1 MVEKTSESGR
11 VFDVKYGTDD
21 DTFTVSTI
29 VPVFGAEK
37 TLRQALNSL
46 LNQNMDDLEI
56 VIVNDASPDNCAEII
71 EGYAILHPNVT
82 VVTHREN
89 AGYGAS
95 MNDGIQAARGDWI
108 AILEPDDYILPDMY
122 RSMLNAATKYD
133 DLERIDIIKTPYIR
147 EVRKE
152 GVERGDTPEGLLQ
165 CSYRHRIKPR
175 YQPFT
180 MRDEKASHLL
190 RHHPS
195 IWSAIYLKKF
205 LDMRHIKFVEYPGAG
220 WADNEFFYETL
231 LQALDIVYLDEPF
244 YVYRE
249 ETDREFEEF
258 TRKNPDL
265 AMERWHSMQDIIE
278 RLHIRDENILRSHIS
293 KGFTYLDGLVKTFG
307 DEVAQN
313 SLVKKMFERINE
325 NLVQKEKLIN
335 PKLKELYINSIGVDW
350 DLTEDR
356 KIHKKELVREAGYAM
371 RNNGPAFMVR
381 QVVRYV
387 TPGKSKRG

>member
-1 MVEKTSESGR
+1 MIEMTSENGR
-11 VFDVKYGTDD
+11 IFDVAYGTDED
-21 DTFTVSTI
+21 MFTVSVI

-46 LNQNMDDLEI
+46 LDQEMEDLEI
-56 VIVNDASPDNCAEII
+56 VIVNDASPDNCADII
-71 EGYAILHPNVT
+71 EGYSILHSNIT

-95 MNDGIQAARGDWI
+95 MNDGIQVARGDWI
-108 AILEPDDYILPDMY
+108 AILEPDDYILPNMY
-122 RSMLNAATKYD
+122 RSMLNEAAKYD
-133 DLERIDIIKTPYIR
+133 DLDRIDVIKTPYIR

-152 GVERGDTPEGLLQ
+152 GTERGDAPEVLLQ

-175 YQPFT
+175 YQPFD

-195 IWSAIYLKKF
+195 IWSALYSKKF
-205 LDMRHIKFVEYPGAG
+205 LNMRHIRFVEYPGAG

-249 ETDREFEEF
+249 ETDKEFEKF
-258 TRKNPDL
+258 TRNNPGM
-265 AMERWHSMQDIIE
+265 AMERWHSMQDIVE
-278 RLHIRDENILRSHIS
+278 RLNITDENILRSHIS

-307 DEVAQN
+307 DDISQTPM
-313 SLVKKMFERINE
+313 VKEMFERMDE
-325 NLVQKEKLIN
+325 ELVRKEKLVN
-335 PKLKELYINSIGVDW
+335 PKLKKMYVDAMRLDW
-350 DLTEDR
+350 DLSGDR
-356 KIHKKELVREAGYAM
+356 KIHRRELVREAGYTM
-371 RNNGPAFMVR
+371 RNNGPAFTVR
-381 QVVRYV
+381 QVIRYA